1 MQYFYLPGFH
11 MKALVPLEC
20 ISSESKYILAS
31 RVGNARLRGWVNAR
45 VDEENELKKAQLLRL
60 TRTRKFLATVL
71 QLLDLNEVEFTWIT
85 NQLGHTKDVHKG
97 WYQKEDTTVELTK
110 VAKVLAAIDAGESR
124 SIQNKKID
132 SLQTR
137 CKY

>member
-1 MQYFYLPGFH
+1 MQYFYLPGSH

-71 QLLDLNEVEFTWIT
+71 QLRFKWGGVHLDYQSAWPY
-85 NQLGHTKDVHKG
+85 KG
-97 WYQKEDTTVELTK
+97 C
-110 VAKVLAAIDAGESR
+110 S
-124 SIQNKKID
+124 
-132 SLQTR
+132 
-137 CKY
+137 

>member
-1 MQYFYLPGFH
+1 M
-11 MKALVPLEC
+11 
-20 ISSESKYILAS
+20 
-31 RVGNARLRGWVNAR
+31 
-45 VDEENELKKAQLLRL
+45 
-60 TRTRKFLATVL
+60 
-71 QLLDLNEVEFTWIT
+71 
-85 NQLGHTKDVHKG
+85 
-97 WYQKEDTTVELTK
+97 EDTTVELTK